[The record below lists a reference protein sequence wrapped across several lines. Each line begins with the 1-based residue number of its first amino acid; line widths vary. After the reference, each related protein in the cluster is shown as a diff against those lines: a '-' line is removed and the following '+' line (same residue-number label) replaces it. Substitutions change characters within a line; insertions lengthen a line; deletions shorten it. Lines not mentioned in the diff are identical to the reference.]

1 MTDCPEPST
10 SNPKSDKALRI
21 ILAILLLPLIVIIA
35 IACGSDG
42 VMVKEE
48 DYGDRWP
55 LTVPEVELFCKG
67 PYAVYVKLG
76 DNRYGVNGIGSTYV
90 ENNYSSTSRDI
101 EDIWRPNPQ
110 IPGSRINIGPLIDD
124 GLKLCDS

>member
-67 PYAVYVKLG
+67 PYAV
-76 DNRYGVNGIGSTYV
+76 
-90 ENNYSSTSRDI
+90 
-101 EDIWRPNPQ
+101 
-110 IPGSRINIGPLIDD
+110 
-124 GLKLCDS
+124 